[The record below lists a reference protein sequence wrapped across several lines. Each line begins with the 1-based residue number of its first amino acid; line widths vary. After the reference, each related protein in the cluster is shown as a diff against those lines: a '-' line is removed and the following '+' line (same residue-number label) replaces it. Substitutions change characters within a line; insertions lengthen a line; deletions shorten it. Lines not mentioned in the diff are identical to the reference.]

1 MKPTVLLMLLSL
13 ATVPAGAQTVTSSV
27 GVADAGPAVAQ
38 PKGPAGASPR
48 ADEALADAG
57 VAPDVSLTQPTD
69 AGLKKIRVPRLRR
82 GKALPLPQAQRPHIK
97 TSSEAASAS
106 RPASAS
112 SRATLA
118 PDAPLLQA
126 QPDVGPPQLLSPESQ
141 QVISEAVEAAT
152 PHEPATVF
160 LWLLLIAAALLAG
173 RASTILASHLTRR
186 GLLPSLLRGFSWVMQ
201 ALGLT
206 CVIIVLLTV
215 VPGLSGM
222 LPWVLLGFGALGVW
236 AGRDVLPDVLAHVVL
251 RLEGRIRPGQRLDSC
266 HAQGRV
272 QSLGLRTTQIID
284 EAGRVIHVP
293 NHLIVQ
299 TPLRSDPAL
308 WPTREVQV
316 RLPDVGVGTHRQLL
330 VDAVRSSPW
339 VPMEAQVSAQ
349 RDATDP
355 SLWRL
360 RAQIIEARYGDR
372 FAGEIAEQIE
382 MRMQAELTDAER
394 EAEAASPAK
403 TSV

>member
-1 MKPTVLLMLLSL
+1 MRLLLLRMAL
-13 ATVPAGAQTVTSSV
+13 CLVAAPAAAQTQTSSV
-27 GVADAGPAVAQ
+27 GMSDAGPAVVQ
-38 PKGPAGASPR
+38 PTLNLQAELAVA
-48 ADEALADAG
+48 ADEAGADAG
-57 VAPDVSLTQPTD
+57 VRADASRGRAPD
-69 AGLKKIRVPRLRR
+69 AGLKKIRVPRVRR
-82 GKALPLPQAQRPHIK
+82 GKALPLPQAQRARTK
-97 TSSEAASAS
+97 TSSVVLPAS
-106 RPASAS
+106 RPAA
-112 SRATLA
+112 ATLPA
-118 PDAPLLQA
+118 E
-126 QPDVGPPQLLSPESQ
+126 PDVGPPLLLSAESQ

-152 PHEPATVF
+152 PHEPATVL

-173 RASTILASHLTRR
+173 RASTILASHLSRR

-222 LPWVLLGFGALGVW
+222 WPWVLLGFGVLAVW

-251 RLEGRIRPGQRLDSC
+251 RLEARVRPGQRLDSS

-272 QSLGLRTTQIID
+272 QSLGLRTTQIVD

-316 RLPDVGVGTHRQLL
+316 RLPDAGVGTHRQLL

-355 SLWRL
+355 CLWRL

-382 MRMQAELTDAER
+382 MRLQVELTDAD
-394 EAEAASPAK
+394 ASGDSPSLAK
-403 TSV
+403 PSV